1 MATAVQTNSNQW
13 MATPL
18 LYARPI
24 AFFDNN
30 KTGELV
36 NRLGNDITMTSRVL
50 IDASAGIRSSITA
63 LVGTC
68 LLLEVWYTHVL
79 PTILE
84 CQAFVVDF
92 PFKEIEHM

>member
-1 MATAVQTNSNQW
+1 MDRYAATVR
-13 MATPL
+13 PH
-18 LYARPI
+18 RPI

-68 LLLEVWYTHVL
+68 LLLELWYIHVML
-79 PTILE
+79 PFLDVNP
-84 CQAFVVDF
+84 AFIDDF
-92 PFKEIEHM
+92 PFKEINNI